1 MTWTI
6 SNILTALRLPLAAA
20 FFVLIAFYSDASTDG
35 GQAVLIGSMVLF
47 ALAGI
52 TDFLDGYLARRL
64 NQVTTFGRIVD
75 PFVDKVMIVGSFVML
90 AAPNFTLAGMPGFE
104 TNLPRWLTGN
114 MASAVQPWMVVVV
127 LAREFIVSAVRGYSE
142 SQGKSFAATFA
153 GKLKFIVQV
162 FAIGT
167 ILVQLAFFPNET
179 WAVVVKVAAVWAAV
193 AATVLSGV
201 AYGKRSWAVMSNPDG
216 EPEK

>member
-20 FFVLIAFYSDASTDG
+20 FFVLIAFYTPAADG
-35 GQAVLIGSMVLF
+35 CGQAVLIGSMVVF

-52 TDFLDGYLARRL
+52 TDFLDGFLARRL
-64 NQVTTFGRIVD
+64 DQVTTFGRIVD
-75 PFVDKVMIVGSFVML
+75 PFIDKVLIVGSFVML
-90 AAPNFTLAGMPGFE
+90 AGPNFTLTGLSAFE
-104 TNLPRWLTGN
+104 SDLPRWLTGN

-142 SQGKSFAATFA
+142 SQGKAFAATFA
-153 GKLKFIVQV
+153 GKLKFVVQV

-167 ILVQLAFFPNET
+167 VLVQIAFFDGQT
-179 WAVVVKVAAVWAAV
+179 WAIIFKVAAVWAAV
-193 AATVLSGV
+193 LATILSGI
-201 AYGKRSWAVMSNPDG
+201 AYAKRSWAVMSNPTG

>member
-6 SNILTALRLPLAAA
+6 PNILTALRLPLAAA
-20 FFVLIAFYSDASTDG
+20 FFVLIAFYSPVEG
-35 GQAVLIGSMVLF
+35 GCGQAVLIGSLVIF

-52 TDFLDGYLARRL
+52 TDFLDGFLARRL
-64 NQVTTFGRIVD
+64 DQVTTFGRIVD
-75 PFVDKVMIVGSFVML
+75 PFIDKVLIVGSFVML
-90 AAPNFTLAGMPGFE
+90 AGPNFTLTGLSAFE
-104 TNLPRWLTGN
+104 SDLPRWLTGN

-142 SQGKSFAATFA
+142 SQGKAFAATFA
-153 GKLKFIVQV
+153 GKLKFVVQV

-167 ILVQLAFFPNET
+167 VLVQIAFFDGQT
-179 WAVVVKVAAVWAAV
+179 WAIIFKVAAVWAAV
-193 AATVLSGV
+193 LATILSGI
-201 AYGKRSWAVMSNPDG
+201 AYAKRSWAVMSNPTG